1 MRMMMSKRMI
11 FIAGF
16 VGSTA
21 LLAIAL
27 YMQHGMGL
35 EPCPLCIL
43 QRFAVI
49 GIGAVLLV
57 AALHN
62 PVGWGIRV
70 YAGLTAVF
78 ALFGLVTAGRNVW
91 LQHLPADRVPDCGP
105 GLSYML
111 EAFPLNRVLEM
122 VFKGSGECAEV
133 HWTFLGLSIPEWM
146 LMVFAVYLFAGLY
159 LALVRRHG

>member
-1 MRMMMSKRMI
+1 MRMMMSQRMI

-16 VGSTA
+16 LGSAA

-62 PVGWGIRV
+62 PVGWKSRV
-70 YAGLTAVF
+70 YAGLAALF

-91 LQHLPADRVPDCGP
+91 LQHLPADKVPDCGP

-111 EAFPLNRVLEM
+111 EVFPLNRVLEM

-133 HWTFLGLSIPEWM
+133 QWTFLGLSIPEWM
-146 LMVFAVYLFAGLY
+146 LMVFAVYFFAGFY
-159 LALVRRHG
+159 LALIRKPG